1 MVRRFTRKNVLEL
14 FRQWPQAVNADEGD
28 LRVLHDMANAGAQLW
43 RESLPWPDYLWL
55 DFDEK
60 FRERTITKARNE
72 VYFIENPASKTQA
85 ATFAVEALSMGSAEL
100 PPSGQFA
107 LTNSVIAMVELRV
120 LEANIATKLSSYK
133 PAIPWDEF
141 IRLKLDHRFREI
153 LRDADNQIAG
163 GKRLLPFPNARGVL
177 LLVNE
182 GSRDLESKVA
192 IGYLARA
199 LKGCPNLNAIVY
211 CVDKPGGYTFARIV
225 RERDDT
231 VLNRFLTQALMMV
244 SGFTYDSGLPVHRI
258 GPQPNLVA
266 RIEMDKRS
274 RSIYRS
280 WCSGWRV
287 VGDPTPAPS
296 PSMAVSFVRRE
307 EFVSGLPPTR
317 PDSNLLD
324 CRIAWD
330 RDGGNLRVENR

>member
-14 FRQWPQAVNADEGD
+14 FRQWPQAVSADEGD
-28 LRVLHDMANAGAQLW
+28 LRVLHDMANSGAQLW
-43 RESLPWPDYLWL
+43 KDSLPWPDYLWL
-55 DFDEK
+55 DLDEK
-60 FRERTITKARNE
+60 FREQTITKTRNE
-72 VYFIENPASKTQA
+72 VYFIENPARKTQA

-107 LTNSVIAMVELRV
+107 LTNRVIALVEV
-120 LEANIATKLSSYK
+120 KVVEANIATKLGSYK
-133 PAIPWDEF
+133 PGIPWDEF
-141 IRLKLDHRFREI
+141 IRLKLDHRLGEI

-163 GKRLLPFPNARGVL
+163 GKRLLPLPDARGVL
-177 LLVNE
+177 FLVNE

-199 LKGCPNLNAIVY
+199 LKSYPNLNAIAY
-211 CVDKPGGYTFARIV
+211 CVDKPTGYTFARIV
-225 RERDDT
+225 RDRDDP
-231 VLNRFLTQALMMV
+231 VLNRFLTQALMMA
-244 SGFTYDSGLPVHRI
+244 SGFTYDNGLPVHRN

-280 WCSGWRV
+280 WCSGWRR

-296 PSMAVSFVRRE
+296 PSMTISFVRRE
-307 EFVSGLPPTR
+307 EFISGLSSTQ
-317 PDSNLLD
+317 PDHNLLD
-324 CRIAWD
+324 CRFVWD
-330 RDGGNLRVENR
+330 RDGGNLRVESR